1 MDVQFATLRAAF
13 GEHVLKIRGG
23 YFLSTANCEV
33 AKANMRQGR
42 PNELHAAGVNCGVQ
56 SP

>member
-13 GEHVLKIRGG
+13 GEHVLEIRGG
-23 YFLSTANCEV
+23 HFLSRANCEV
-33 AKANMRQGR
+33 AKANMRQGW
-42 PNELHAAGVNCGVQ
+42 PNELHAARVNCGLQ

>member
-1 MDVQFATLRAAF
+1 MDVQFSALRAAF
-13 GEHVLKIRGG
+13 GKHVLEIIGG
-23 YFLSTANCEV
+23 HFLSTADCEV

-42 PNELHAAGVNCGVQ
+42 PNELHAARVNCGVQ